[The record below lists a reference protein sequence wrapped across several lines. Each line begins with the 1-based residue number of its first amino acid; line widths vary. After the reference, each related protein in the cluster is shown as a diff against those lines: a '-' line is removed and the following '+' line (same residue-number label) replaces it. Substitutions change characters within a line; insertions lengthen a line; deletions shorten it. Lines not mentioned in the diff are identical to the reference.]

1 MQAPSFDPSPLLIKA
16 PPIAGQ
22 PPRHRP
28 DLQLSAQDSTDASQ
42 PPRHHPELQP
52 SVPPQNST
60 DTQHPCEQ
68 NQESLRHSPAP
79 PPPPIEPSPVQPP
92 SSPSSSSSPTK
103 PTLVPLTMTSVL
115 QGAGVKVSHIS
126 QEISRLN
133 LPNDGGHVLLYIDC
147 RNLRG
152 RVLCGATTCW
162 QAGETAPMRSDV

>member
-1 MQAPSFDPSPLLIKA
+1 MGWCLLTCCVVHSFHRLLPDLQAPSFDPSPLLIKA
-16 PPIAGQ
+16 PP
-22 PPRHRP
+22 
-28 DLQLSAQDSTDASQ
+28 TASQ

-60 DTQHPCEQ
+60 DAQHACEQ
-68 NQESLRHSPAP
+68 NQESLRHSPTP

-92 SSPSSSSSPTK
+92 SSPSSPTK
-103 PTLVPLTMTSVL
+103 PMLVPLTMTSVL

-162 QAGETAPMRSDV
+162 QARETAPVRSDV